1 MASEVRKIA
10 SNAALYAGLRGSDSQ
25 FDPNDFPGKIV
36 VTTYHKAKGLEWD
49 QVFLTSCNAYD
60 FPDGSEAQYVNRR
73 YKPRYVRDNL
83 ELQAEILQALKVVSL
98 PELGLRYH
106 RGDGS
111 REAWL
116 DSVKERLRL
125 LYVGITRA
133 KRGLYVSCNSG
144 RFGNTTEANV
154 VMKLRQLWDTGKS
167 GGQKL

>member
-1 MASEVRKIA
+1 MAGEVRKIA
-10 SNAALYAGLRGSDSQ
+10 ANASLYAGLRGSDSQ
-25 FDPNDFPGKIV
+25 FDPNDYPGQIV

-49 QVFLTSCNAYD
+49 QVFLTSCNNYD
-60 FPDGSEAQYVNRR
+60 FPDGSEAQYANRR

-83 ELQAEILQALKVVSL
+83 DLQAEILQALKVVS
-98 PELGLRYH
+98 GLQPGLLYR

-133 KRGLYVSCNSG
+133 KKGLYISFNNG
-144 RFGNTTEANV
+144 RYGKTTEANV
-154 VMKLRQLWDTGKS
+154 VMKLRMTWK
-167 GGQKL
+167 